1 MSITESA
8 FIHYFFIKTTSD
20 LSFEKIYKMSF
31 KYFLYAV
38 LLIIK
43 FVQIAAI
50 TGSKPGDGV
59 SIYFGRAKPYI
70 SKLRPRCVFCLTL
83 YCIFIVFFLNNLSQ

>member
-8 FIHYFFIKTTSD
+8 FIHYFYIRTTSD

-50 TGSKPGDGV
+50 TSSKAMGWGFDL
-59 SIYFGRAKPYI
+59 IFGRAKPYI
-70 SKLRPRCVFCLTL
+70 SKKSHGVSSVFIAFLL
-83 YCIFIVFFLNNLSQ
+83 FISK